1 MQRGAVVVLS
11 LGHFATDVSQGALPA
26 LLPFLIAE
34 YQLTYTAAAFIVF
47 SANITST
54 VIQPLF
60 GYLADRASKP
70 WLIPAAMLFSGFGI
84 GLVGVSGHYF
94 AVVILVMLS
103 GIGVAAFHP
112 EGARQVHRLTGG
124 KNASAM
130 SVFGVGGTLGFAVG
144 PGLATAAVLRW
155 GMPGTLVLVVPAVLM
170 ASALLARRLA
180 PGAPPPAAAPDGA
193 AAGAERK
200 RDAWAPFARLTGT
213 VIARAMLFYAL
224 NTFIPLYLVN
234 VLHASKATAAAALTA
249 FALAGVAGN
258 LLGGYLADRAGQI
271 RVTCGG
277 FLVLVP
283 LIPIL
288 LWVTSPAV
296 IIGLLVP
303 IGMAL
308 SSTYS
313 PMMLLGQRYLPN
325 HVGLASGVTLGVAI
339 SIGGVATP
347 LLGRVA
353 DAYGLWVALA
363 SIAAVPLASTA
374 LALTLPDPDRRSLAA
389 SSR

>member
-1 MQRGAVVVLS
+1 MQRSAIYTLS
-11 LGHFATDVSQGALPA
+11 LGHFATDVGQGALPA

-34 YQLTYTAAAFIVF
+34 YELTYTAAAFIVF
-47 SANITST
+47 ASNITST
-54 VIQPLF
+54 IIQPLF
-60 GYLADRASKP
+60 GFLADRASKP
-70 WLIPAAMLFSGFGI
+70 WLMPLAMLFSGFGI
-84 GLVGVSGHYF
+84 GLVGVSGHYL
-94 AVVILVMLS
+94 AVLILVMLS

-155 GMPGTLVLVVPAVLM
+155 GMPGTLVLAAPALLM
-170 ASALLARRLA
+170 ASALLGRRFGRSGPA
-180 PGAPPPAAAPDGA
+180 PAAPTEGA
-193 AAGAERK
+193 AAGGEQK
-200 RDAWAPFARLTGT
+200 RDAWAPFGRLTGT
-213 VIARAMLFYAL
+213 VIARAMLFYSL
-224 NTFIPLYLVN
+224 NTFVPLYLVN
-234 VLHASKATAAAALTA
+234 VLHASEAAGAAALSA

-258 LLGGYLADRAGQI
+258 LLGGYAADRVGQR

-277 FLVLVP
+277 FLALIP
-283 LIPIL
+283 LLPIL
-288 LWVTSPAV
+288 LVVANPFAIV
-296 IIGLLVP
+296 GLLVP
-303 IGMAL
+303 IGLAL

-363 SIAAVPLASTA
+363 SVAAVPVASAA
-374 LALTLPDPDRRSLAA
+374 LAFTLPDPDHRAGARPH
-389 SSR
+389 

>member
-180 PGAPPPAAAPDGA
+180 PGAPPSAGAPDGA
-193 AAGAERK
+193 AGGAERK